1 MCVGEGGRA
10 QRNTAH
16 GEGRRG
22 EGVVGGWKHLLD
34 LARHAVDGRVERAVG
49 QLLAAEVLDRVEG
62 GGRDEEEE
70 REHQARGDAVGEV
83 VLHTLEDL
91 AREADRDDDR
101 REARL
106 RHGRGRGGTPR

>member
-1 MCVGEGGRA
+1 MWGRGG
-10 QRNTAH
+10 AH
-16 GEGRRG
+16 SATPRMAREGEGRG
-22 EGVVGGWKHLLD
+22 WWGGWKHLLD